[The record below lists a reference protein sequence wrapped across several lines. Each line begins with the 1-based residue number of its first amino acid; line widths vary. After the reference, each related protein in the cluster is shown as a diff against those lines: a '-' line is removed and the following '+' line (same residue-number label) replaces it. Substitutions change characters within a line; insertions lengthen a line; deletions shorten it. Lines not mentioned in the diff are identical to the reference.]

1 MINRQDLA
9 SYCDDYL
16 SVDQFKDYCPNGLQ
30 IEGCEEITNI
40 ISGVS
45 ANLDL
50 IERAIDE
57 KADALFVHHGF
68 FWKNEGAKITGIK
81 RNRIAQL
88 LANNINLLPIIYHW
102 MHTLRWVTILN

>member
-1 MINRQDLA
+1 MINRQDLE

-68 FWKNEGAKITGIK
+68 FWKNEGAKITSFCCNRRIFF
-81 RNRIAQL
+81 RN
-88 LANNINLLPIIYHW
+88 
-102 MHTLRWVTILN
+102 MTTC

>member
-9 SYCDDYL
+9 SYCSDYL
-16 SVDQFKDYCPNGLQ
+16 SVSQFDDYCPNGLQ
-30 IEGCEEITNI
+30 IEGCKKITNI

-68 FWKNEGAKITGIK
+68 FGKMKT
-81 RNRIAQL
+81 L
-88 LANNINLLPIIYHW
+88 TLP
-102 MHTLRWVTILN
+102 V